1 MKIILSL
8 FLLFAYNLNA
18 QEKKSFHAM
27 EVIVESEE
35 DIELGAW
42 QAELMFDS
50 SKVKIT
56 GIEGGDKP
64 FENPADYDSKGMT
77 KGKLILASFT
87 LKKTGAGKKFK
98 VGVIHFYGD
107 IKDIEKC
114 RLKLVVAADSKGKK
128 VKAQIFLRSI
138 KSK

>member
-1 MKIILSL
+1 MKIIIFL
-8 FLLFAYNLNA
+8 FLLVAYNLNA

-64 FENPADYDSKGMT
+64 FENPADYDSKGMA

-87 LKKTGAGKKFK
+87 LKKAAAGKKFK